1 MKNKKGIFIFIL
13 IISVISSYFLF
24 KFGITNKLLG
34 TVSGINITDYS
45 YQNSE
50 LYPSIDLV
58 INSTGEKLVNEE
70 ASITVYASSNYK
82 ITKFLYSLD
91 KKNYKEF
98 DFYYDGDKYIGKLD
112 FLGTFNSDINIKVE
126 NEQKYSSY
134 VYTTKINVDKQKP
147 MIEYNIKNNNIHIYA
162 KDNLKLSSIQCSLD
176 GYNYNDNIIDEKNIL
191 MIFKKESCNYIR
203 TVDKAG
209 NISEVK
215 KITD

>member
-1 MKNKKGIFIFIL
+1 MKNKKIVFIFIL

-34 TVSGINITDYS
+34 TVSGINIRDYS

-91 KKNYKEF
+91 KINYKEF
-98 DFYYDGDKYIGKLD
+98 DFYIENDKYVGKLD
-112 FLGTFNSDINIKVE
+112 FLGTFNSNIYIKVI
-126 NEQKYSSY
+126 NDKGYSSY
-134 VYTTKINVDKQKP
+134 VYETKINIDKQKP
-147 MIEYNIKNNNIHIYA
+147 IIDYKIKNNNIHITA
-162 KDNLKLSSIQCSLD
+162 KDNLKVSSIQCSLD
-176 GYNYNDNIIDEKNIL
+176 GYNYNDNLMNDKSVLLILNKNT
-191 MIFKKESCNYIR
+191 CNYIR
-203 TVDKAG
+203 TVDSAG
-209 NISEVK
+209 NISEIK
-215 KITD
+215 KIED

>member
-1 MKNKKGIFIFIL
+1 MNNKKIVFIFIIL
-13 IISVISSYFLF
+13 TSLVSSFLLF
-24 KFGITNKLLG
+24 NLGITSKLLG
-34 TVSGINITDYS
+34 TITGINTQDYT
-45 YQNSE
+45 YQNSDN
-50 LYPSIDLV
+50 YPYIDLV

-70 ASITVYASSNYK
+70 SSIIVFASSKYK

-91 KKNYKEF
+91 KQNYKEF

-112 FLGTFNSDINIKVE
+112 FLGTFNSDIYIKVE

-176 GYNYNDNIIDEKNIL
+176 GYNYNDNIINEKNIL
-191 MIFKKESCNYIR
+191 MILKKESCNYIR